1 MKRQWQPSSEV
12 VVVLGP
18 GWVAVT
24 VWTELPGLGPFLEG
38 RTCGA
43 SAFPWGRCELS
54 SHRDRNQR
62 PSRVYGAWQLEGQG
76 CGGKQAVGL
85 GVRSG
90 ICFGTLE
97 KLLTCFRHP
106 HEEVEWPV
114 MDKTGQRWNL
124 GCQHQALH
132 APHALPLR
140 PALSPGGAPLKSALC
155 LPRTARGALGVPAH
169 RLRGTPAPAPHLR
182 GG

>member
-1 MKRQWQPSSEV
+1 MATVQRSGGGAWTW
-12 VVVLGP
+12 L
-18 GWVAVT
+18 VAVT
-24 VWTELPGLGPFLEG
+24 VDRTSRSGSVFEG

-43 SAFPWGRCELS
+43 CLWGRCEL

-62 PSRVYGAWQLEGQG
+62 PLPSLWRGQLEGQG

-90 ICFGTLE
+90 ICFEHE

-132 APHALPLR
+132 ASR
-140 PALSPGGAPLKSALC
+140 PPTPASLSPGGAPLTSALC